1 MKTVYVVCAT
11 GIATSTMLRL
21 KVEKFLEEKGIE
33 ARVFQYRVSE
43 ISPERTQ
50 ANVILATTEIPSEFE
65 KVATVIN
72 GISLITGIGQTE
84 TLESLAR
91 VLQQK
96 NKGE

>member
-11 GIATSTMLRL
+11 GVATSTMLRL
-21 KVEKFLEEKGIE
+21 KVERFLEEQGIQ
-33 ARVFQYRVSE
+33 ANVRQFRVTE
-43 ISPERTQ
+43 ISPQRTD
-50 ANVILATTEIPSEFE
+50 ADVILATTEIPPEFE

-84 TLESLAR
+84 TLQNLAR
-91 VLQQK
+91 ALQE